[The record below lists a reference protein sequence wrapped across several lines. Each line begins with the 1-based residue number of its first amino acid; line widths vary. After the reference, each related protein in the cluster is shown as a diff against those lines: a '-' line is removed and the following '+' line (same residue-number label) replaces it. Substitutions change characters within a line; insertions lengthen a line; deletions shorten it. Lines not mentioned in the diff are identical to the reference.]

1 MAPETVGFEDPSQQG
16 VQPVE
21 PWQDPE
27 KKGIVSCRVKDEKKK
42 KTASLTQMAFQSTI
56 PSVQGALP
64 RACHTAEISEMMCCI
79 EHHSNIQLGRY
90 STLLVNTKTW

>member
-42 KTASLTQMAFQSTI
+42 KNSFVDI
-56 PSVQGALP
+56 DGLP
-64 RACHTAEISEMMCCI
+64 VNDSFGSRCTSSRLPYSRNIRNDVLYRTSF
-79 EHHSNIQLGRY
+79 EHPTG
-90 STLLVNTKTW
+90 